1 MLMRDFTVVFP
12 VSFGTGNQN
21 GFVEVVHVRADTDEG
36 VRCSAGPAA
45 RKGAPGTAGWP
56 GPGTHAAGRA
66 AGWGAVSPEQACSLQ
81 QPHLPA
87 CGRAACHRLTK
98 RPLQ

>member
-1 MLMRDFTVVFP
+1 MLMRDITVVFP

-21 GFVEVVHVRADTDEG
+21 GFVEVVHVRADTEEG
-36 VRCSAGPAA
+36 VRSSAGPAA

-66 AGWGAVSPEQACSLQ
+66 AGWGCRLPRASVLPVAAR
-81 QPHLPA
+81 LPA
-87 CGRAACHRLTK
+87 GEQ
-98 RPLQ
+98 PVIS